1 MTAVLD
7 AYRDDPVG
15 FVEQVLGHPPPYD
28 KQRDILR
35 TVAGERR
42 TSVVGANGSGKDWAA
57 ARAILW
63 WLATRRQAIAVATG
77 PTQRQVEQ
85 IVWRELRAAWKA
97 SQVDLGGRL
106 SGSQWNIADDRY
118 AIGFSTNKADNLQ
131 GFHSPELLVVVTEAH
146 AMPQDQMEALKR
158 LYPARMLLTG
168 NAFSRDGEFFESHH
182 TKRHIYTGV
191 TISVYDTPNF
201 TGENGGAPGMPTEE
215 DVEERKLDWGE
226 DHPLYQG
233 SILARFPDMLD
244 DSLLSRS
251 AIEAA
256 VARWEGQVP
265 SPSTGEGEDGGE
277 GAPETSAELVVP
289 AEAGTSHPWGDG
301 APVTSAELVVPAQAG
316 TSHPMTRGTA
326 PVVPAQA
333 GTSQP
338 TPDDRERDSRL
349 RWNDDPPPTPRPL
362 GEGNAP
368 QREGEGDPVTSVEL
382 VVPAEAGTSHP
393 MTRGAA
399 SVVPAEA
406 GTSHPMTRGAASVV
420 PAQAPTPP
428 PSNEPRLGVDVA
440 RFGSDKTALCV
451 RRGWRVESL
460 RSFSRID
467 TMRTAGEAA
476 ALVRDHRI
484 PAVFVD
490 EGGLGAGV
498 VDRLR
503 ELEAPVH
510 GVQFGGKARQ
520 SGRFANMR
528 AELFWELRRLFND
541 NLIAIPRDEELISQ
555 LLGLRYDVTSAGQVK
570 MESKSSLR
578 RRGLRSPDKADALAL
593 AFMEPPSLRI
603 WTGPP
608 DEPPRTPGPVRDS
621 TSWSTFP
628 ETLRNRLGVW

>member
-7 AYRDDPVG
+7 AYKNDPVG

-35 TVAGERR
+35 TVADERR

-57 ARAILW
+57 ARTILW
-63 WLATRRQAIAVATG
+63 WLATRQRAIAVATG

-244 DSLLSRS
+244 DSLLSRT

-256 VARWEGQVP
+256 VARWEQESVETSAKLVVPAEAGTSQPWGVGSGDGLVP

-289 AEAGTSHPWGDG
+289 AQVGTSQPMTRGTAPVVPAEAGTSHPMTRGT
-301 APVTSAELVVPAQAG
+301 APVVPAQAG

-326 PVVPAQA
+326 PVVPAEA

-338 TPDDRERDSRL
+338 
-349 RWNDDPPPTPRPL
+349 
-362 GEGNAP
+362 
-368 QREGEGDPVTSVEL
+368 
-382 VVPAEAGTSHP
+382 
-393 MTRGAA
+393 MTRGTA
-399 SVVPAEA
+399 P
-406 GTSHPMTRGAASVV
+406 VV
-420 PAQAPTPP
+420 PAQAPT
-428 PSNEPRLGVDVA
+428 
-440 RFGSDKTALCV
+440 
-451 RRGWRVESL
+451 
-460 RSFSRID
+460 
-467 TMRTAGEAA
+467 
-476 ALVRDHRI
+476 
-484 PAVFVD
+484 
-490 EGGLGAGV
+490 
-498 VDRLR
+498 
-503 ELEAPVH
+503 
-510 GVQFGGKARQ
+510 
-520 SGRFANMR
+520 
-528 AELFWELRRLFND
+528 
-541 NLIAIPRDEELISQ
+541 
-555 LLGLRYDVTSAGQVK
+555 
-570 MESKSSLR
+570 
-578 RRGLRSPDKADALAL
+578 
-593 AFMEPPSLRI
+593 
-603 WTGPP
+603 
-608 DEPPRTPGPVRDS
+608 
-621 TSWSTFP
+621 
-628 ETLRNRLGVW
+628 

>member
-7 AYRDDPVG
+7 NYRDDPVR
-15 FVEQVLGHPPPYD
+15 FVEEVLGHPPPYE
-28 KQRDILR
+28 KQREILR
-35 TVAGERR
+35 TVAEERR

-57 ARAILW
+57 ARTMLW

-77 PTQRQVEQ
+77 PTQRQVDQ
-85 IVWRELRAAWKA
+85 IVWRELRAAHKA
-97 SQVDLGGRL
+97 SGVDLGGRL

-182 TKRHIYTGV
+182 TKRHIYSGV

-233 SILARFPDMLD
+233 SILAKFPDMLD

-256 VARWEGQVP
+256 VSRWEEGLSFRAEP
-265 SPSTGEGEDGGE
+265 SATADGGVEESLGEGDGHPDAGHSPPTSPERCFDCASGSAFSCAQHDKEGLSFRAEPSATADGGVPRFSAQNPLGEGPGLSPRPAGAGE
-277 GAPETSAELVVP
+277 GAPDVGRSPRHSSE
-289 AEAGTSHPWGDG
+289 
-301 APVTSAELVVPAQAG
+301 
-316 TSHPMTRGTA
+316 
-326 PVVPAQA
+326 
-333 GTSQP
+333 
-338 TPDDRERDSRL
+338 
-349 RWNDDPPPTPRPL
+349 RWNPD
-362 GEGNAP
+362 
-368 QREGEGDPVTSVEL
+368 
-382 VVPAEAGTSHP
+382 
-393 MTRGAA
+393 
-399 SVVPAEA
+399 
-406 GTSHPMTRGAASVV
+406 
-420 PAQAPTPP
+420 PP

-460 RSFSRID
+460 RSFTRID

-476 ALVRDHRI
+476 ALVRDHDI

-503 ELEAPVH
+503 ELGAPVH

-578 RRGLRSPDKADALAL
+578 KRGLRSPDKADALAL
-593 AFMEPPSLRI
+593 AFMEPPSLQI

-608 DEPPRTPGPVRDS
+608 NAPPRDPGPVRDS

-628 ETLRNRLGVW
+628 DMSPNFTIR